1 MSRRVLSLVPSL
13 TESLILAGAQVVGR
27 TRYCVHPAEQV
38 KGIPIVGG
46 TKQCDWQKV
55 AALTPDLVVFDREE
69 NTREMAEACP
79 HPWHA
84 THVTSVANVGKELS
98 GLARALACPAL
109 ERQAEAW
116 QSLAAAPALPEPR
129 FDCLPG
135 LMQMIAPPAPQSA
148 IQPQRVEYLIWRN
161 PWMAVGPQTFIGSVL
176 AKTGFASLLPPHKAP
191 YPRLQ
196 QQDLARPGTFYL
208 FSSEPYPFARHLASL
223 RRLGIQGA
231 LVDGEFFSWFGER
244 ARRLLA
250 AYLDG

>member
-1 MSRRVLSLVPSL
+1 MRVVSLVPSL
-13 TESLILAGAQVVGR
+13 TESLILAGVQLVGR
-27 TRYCVHPAEQV
+27 TRYCVHPAAQV
-38 KGIPIVGG
+38 KDIPIVGG

-55 AALTPDLVVFDREE
+55 AALQPDLVVFDREE
-69 NTREMAEACP
+69 NTKAMAAACP

-84 THVTSVANVGKELS
+84 THVTSVANVGKELA
-98 GLARALACPAL
+98 GLADVLDCPAL
-109 ERQAEAW
+109 HQQAAAW
-116 QSLAAAPALPEPR
+116 QRLAAAPALPAPR

-135 LMQMIAPPAPQSA
+135 FMQMIAPPAPQKA
-148 IQPQRVEYLIWRN
+148 AQPQRVEYLIWQG

-176 AKTGFASLLPPHKAP
+176 AKTGFAALLPERQEP

-196 QQDLARPGTFYL
+196 QADLARADTFCL

-244 ARRLLA
+244 SRRLLA